1 MKKLFLFL
9 LIGGFIVSCSNNE
22 SSSSED
28 AVVNEEQVQESE
40 YMVFG
45 DESIT
50 MDGAVAISEIPS
62 MMEGQDSLELKV
74 SGVINE
80 ACQTKGC
87 WMTMDMG
94 NGEEM
99 MVRFKDYGF
108 FVPKDAGG
116 KDCVIEGVVK
126 VEVITVAE
134 LQHYAEDAGKSE
146 EEIAAITE
154 SETTMSFTAS
164 GVIIQ

>member
-1 MKKLFLFL
+1 MKKYLFLP
-9 LIGGFIVSCSNNE
+9 LIVIGLWSCNQAPE
-22 SSSSED
+22 TEE
-28 AVVNEEQVQESE
+28 AVVEELMAELA
-40 YMVFG
+40 VFG

-50 MDGAVAISEIPS
+50 ADGAVAVNELPAMI
-62 MMEGQDSLELKV
+62 EGKDSLEVKL
-74 SGVINE
+74 SGTINE
-80 ACQTKGC
+80 CCQTKGC

-116 KDCVIEGVVK
+116 KECIIEGVAK
-126 VEVITVAE
+126 VEEISVEE
-134 LQHYAEDAGKSE
+134 LRHYAEDAGKTE

-154 SETTMSFTAS
+154 PERKMSFTAS

>member
-1 MKKLFLFL
+1 MKKYLILFVSVAFL
-9 LIGGFIVSCSNNE
+9 AACNN
-22 SSSSED
+22 
-28 AVVNEEQVQESE
+28 APKEEAMVEEVQEQE
-40 YMVFG
+40 LEIYGNENM
-45 DESIT
+45 T
-50 MDGAVAISEIPS
+50 PDGAVAVAELPS
-62 MMEGQDSLELKV
+62 LIQDQDSIEVKL
-74 SGVINE
+74 SGIINE
-80 ACQTKGC
+80 CCQTKGC

-116 KDCVIEGVVK
+116 RDCIIEGVAK
-126 VEVITVAE
+126 VEEISVAE
-134 LQHYAEDAGKSE
+134 LQHYAQDAGKSE

-154 SETTMSFTAS
+154 PERKMSFLAS

>member
-1 MKKLFLFL
+1 MKKYLLFPLV
-9 LIGGFIVSCSNNE
+9 LIGFMACNQ
-22 SSSSED
+22 
-28 AVVNEEQVQESE
+28 AQESE
-40 YMVFG
+40 EATAEESTAEYAIFG

-50 MDGAVAISEIPS
+50 PDGAVAVNELPG
-62 MMEGQDSLELKV
+62 MMAGVDSLEVKI
-74 SGVINE
+74 SGTINE
-80 ACQTKGC
+80 CCQTKGC

-116 KDCVIEGVVK
+116 KECIIEGVAK
-126 VEVITVAE
+126 VDVITVDE
-134 LQHYAEDAGKSE
+134 LRHYAEDAGKSE

-154 SETTMSFTAS
+154 PETKMSFTAS